1 MNSHT
6 KAKTSTE
13 RRASGFCLD
22 YACSLSLRKGRSKN
36 QEDAKVQSRE
46 RRD

>member
-1 MNSHT
+1 MNSCA
-6 KAKTSTE
+6 KAKTSAR

-22 YACSLSLRKGRSKN
+22 YACSLSLRKGRSKS
-36 QEDAKVQSRE
+36 QEGTKVQSRE

>member
-1 MNSHT
+1 MNSHA
-6 KAKTSTE
+6 KAKTSAR

-22 YACSLSLRKGRSKN
+22 YTCSLSLRKGRSKS
-36 QEDAKVQSRE
+36 QEGTKVQSKE

>member
-1 MNSHT
+1 MNSHA
-6 KAKTSTE
+6 KAKTSAR

-22 YACSLSLRKGRSKN
+22 YTCSLSLRKGRSKS
-36 QEDAKVQSRE
+36 QEGTRIQSRE

>member
-1 MNSHT
+1 MNSHA
-6 KAKTSTE
+6 KAKTSAR

-22 YACSLSLRKGRSKN
+22 YACSLSLRKGRSKS
-36 QEDAKVQSRE
+36 QEGTRIQSRE

>member
-1 MNSHT
+1 MNSHA

-36 QEDAKVQSRE
+36 QEGTKIQSRE

>member
-1 MNSHT
+1 MNSHA
-6 KAKTSTE
+6 KAKTSAR

-22 YACSLSLRKGRSKN
+22 YACSLSLRKGRSRS
-36 QEDAKVQSRE
+36 QEGTKVQSRE

>member
-1 MNSHT
+1 MNSCT
-6 KAKTSTE
+6 KAKTSAR

-22 YACSLSLRKGRSKN
+22 YTCSLSLRKGRSKS
-36 QEDAKVQSRE
+36 QEGTRIQSRE

>member
-1 MNSHT
+1 MNSHA
-6 KAKTSTE
+6 KAKTSAR

-22 YACSLSLRKGRSKN
+22 YTCSLSLRKGRSRS
-36 QEDAKVQSRE
+36 QEGTKVQSRE

>member
-1 MNSHT
+1 MNSHA
-6 KAKTSTE
+6 KVKTSAR

-22 YACSLSLRKGRSKN
+22 YACSLSLRKGRSKS
-36 QEDAKVQSRE
+36 QEGTRIQSRE

>member
-1 MNSHT
+1 MNSHA
-6 KAKTSTE
+6 KAKTSAR

-22 YACSLSLRKGRSKN
+22 YACSLSLRKGRSRS
-36 QEDAKVQSRE
+36 QDSAKVQSRE

>member
-1 MNSHT
+1 MRSHA

-13 RRASGFCLD
+13 RRASGFSLD
-22 YACSLSLRKGRSKN
+22 YACSLSLRKDRSKS
-36 QEDAKVQSRE
+36 QEGTKVQSKE

>member
-1 MNSHT
+1 MNSCA

-13 RRASGFCLD
+13 RRASGFSLD
-22 YACSLSLRKGRSKN
+22 YACSLSLRKGRSKS
-36 QEDAKVQSRE
+36 QEGTKVQSRE

>member
-1 MNSHT
+1 MNSQA
-6 KAKTSTE
+6 KAKTSAR

-22 YACSLSLRKGRSKN
+22 YTCSLSLRKGRSKS
-36 QEDAKVQSRE
+36 QEGTKIQSRE